1 MSRGIVRAARIAA
14 CASFGMTIGLGAVN
28 AQSTPGADDG
38 ACTSPPPAMAEQAGM
53 TMATPGAEMGA
64 MPGMDMASPAVGM
77 DHASMDFDQ
86 MYIDMM
92 VPHHASILAMAE
104 AALPRLEDE
113 RLREIA
119 DAIVE
124 AQGQEIEELRG
135 FREEFY
141 GDPEPMPMDDGMM
154 AAMGEMM
161 PSMAGTMEEM
171 AFQMDAAAQVAAL
184 CAAEDA
190 DLAFVDL
197 TIPHHEMAIDASRD
211 ALDRATH
218 PEIRGFA
225 QRVIDAQQREIDE
238 LGAIR
243 RELYGSAT
251 PAAVSS
257 GS

>member
-14 CASFGMTIGLGAVN
+14 CASFGMTIGLGAVS
-28 AQSTPGADDG
+28 AQSTPEADDG

-53 TMATPGAEMGA
+53 TMATPGTEMGA

-190 DLAFVDL
+190 DLAFIDL

-218 PEIRGFA
+218 PEIHAFA
-225 QRVIDAQQREIDE
+225 QRVIDAQQREIDA

-251 PAAVSS
+251 PEVVGGGA
-257 GS
+257 